1 MRAFT
6 RQRSVCLS
14 SLALAGTLAA
24 ACKPDLPTEATPAEL
39 TIAGARGSSPGY
51 TTANL
56 GVLSGDNSSRANGV
70 NDAGEVVGY
79 SCCSPQTRAFV
90 TLGGALTALAGDFG
104 NALAISNGT
113 TRYVVGW
120 AGPTSLPVKW
130 SIAGNTPSQ
139 PTNLGVGAATSGA
152 ARGVNDA
159 GESVGNAGSSAAMWD
174 ASGNLTLVSAPQG
187 FTRGEG
193 RDINNAGH
201 AVFAFSRSDAG
212 WPGGIAIGYLR
223 LASGDLIPLPAL
235 AANGISYANSLTS
248 VTNDLVQVAGSS
260 YATPSSPRAVRWT
273 VNVVSKQI
281 VSTEV
286 RSESSH
292 AVGISDAGA
301 ASGFSEGPPNSL
313 KTTAIRWQGSALLSL
328 SPPKGGKEGKA
339 WVTSPNGLFIAG
351 EAIVQLSRRAVLW
364 TFPSP

>member
-187 FTRGEG
+187 FTRG
-193 RDINNAGH
+193 
-201 AVFAFSRSDAG
+201 G

-351 EAIVQLSRRAVLW
+351 EAIVQLSRRAILW